1 MQAKQ
6 CNTMSIDINILF
18 MYELITVLNDLVM
31 ILSQTQKIKYFK
43 SKFQFEQLSLVKT
56 FTVALLKI

>member
-1 MQAKQ
+1 
-6 CNTMSIDINILF
+6 MSIDINILF